1 MKYKFKFQRILD
13 VKETQ
18 EENKKNQIAEVRA
31 KIAELDSKVKELE
44 MIRKEWSD
52 SLKNSLDTGLTI
64 KEIREAKQYEEAIDN
79 RIIQVKKEIEVQEV
93 ILNKKREEYLEL
105 RKEKKSFESLKEK
118 DFDRYKYSE
127 MKKEEALVDQI
138 VTFNKFKG
146 K

>member
-44 MIRKEWSD
+44 MMRKEWSD

-118 DFDRYKYSE
+118 DFDRYKYAE

>member
-44 MIRKEWSD
+44 MMRKEWSD

>member
-13 VKETQ
+13 VKENQ

-31 KIAELDSKVKELE
+31 KIAELDSKVNELE
-44 MIRKEWSD
+44 MMKQDWSN
-52 SLKNSLDTGLTI
+52 SLKNSLDKGLTI
-64 KEIREAKQYEEAIDN
+64 KEIREAKQYEEAIDK
-79 RIIQVKKEIEVQEV
+79 RIIQVKKEIEVQEI
-93 ILNKKREEYLEL
+93 ILEKKREEYLEL

-118 DFDRYKYSE
+118 DFDRHKYEE

>member
-44 MIRKEWSD
+44 MMRKEWSD

-64 KEIREAKQYEEAIDN
+64 KEIKEAKQYEEAIDN

>member
-31 KIAELDSKVKELE
+31 KIAELDSKVKELQ
-44 MIRKEWSD
+44 MMRKEWSE
-52 SLKNSLDTGLTI
+52 SLKNSLDAGLTI

-79 RIIQVKKEIEVQEV
+79 KILQVKKEIELQEV
-93 ILNKKREEYLEL
+93 ILEKKRQEYLEL

-118 DFDRYKYSE
+118 DFDRYKYEE